1 MRKKKKKKLFGKK
14 FEIIY
19 VEWAVFTC
27 LMMLCFV
34 PILGNTLGNETT
46 YCEVLLDGEVIGAVA
61 DPTIV
66 DQAFLDARARIGR
79 EVDGL
84 VLANVDCSFQQVSR
98 LFGTTLKEEELET
111 VIYDLLQEKIKTAK
125 QKYDLV
131 KVNEFTAYLANMDE
145 VKELLAAALKPYDPD
160 DMFEVEV
167 VSDTSRELNAFTAV
181 SYTHLTLPTKA

>member
-27 LMMLCFV
+27 LMMLCFL

-66 DQAFLDARARIGR
+66 DQAFLNARAQDWPGTGWPGTGECR
-79 EVDGL
+79 L
-84 VLANVDCSFQQVSR
+84 QFSTVSR

-131 KVNEFTAYLANMDE
+131 KVNEFTAYLANRM
-145 VKELLAAALKPYDPD
+145 KSKNFSL
-160 DMFEVEV
+160 
-167 VSDTSRELNAFTAV
+167 RR
-181 SYTHLTLPTKA
+181 

>member
-79 EVDGL
+79 EVDG
-84 VLANVDCSFQQVSR
+84 
-98 LFGTTLKEEELET
+98 GPTG
-111 VIYDLLQEKIKTAK
+111 
-125 QKYDLV
+125 
-131 KVNEFTAYLANMDE
+131 
-145 VKELLAAALKPYDPD
+145 
-160 DMFEVEV
+160 
-167 VSDTSRELNAFTAV
+167 AV
-181 SYTHLTLPTKA
+181 MVRCVWRM

>member
-84 VLANVDCSFQQVSR
+84 VLANVDCVPPFWDNAER
-98 LFGTTLKEEELET
+98 RRTG
-111 VIYDLLQEKIKTAK
+111 
-125 QKYDLV
+125 
-131 KVNEFTAYLANMDE
+131 NRYLRSPSGED
-145 VKELLAAALKPYDPD
+145 
-160 DMFEVEV
+160 
-167 VSDTSRELNAFTAV
+167 
-181 SYTHLTLPTKA
+181 